1 MKNILDFEDFVNES
15 YNKPRAGGKKRW
27 SVKYK
32 KSINCSNPKVLARNN
47 IVKENVKV
55 VQVNKKY

>member
-1 MKNILDFEDFVNES
+1 MENILTFESFINEA

-32 KSINCSNPKVLARNN
+32 KSINCSSPNLGFSQKQYCRR
-47 IVKENVKV
+47 
-55 VQVNKKY
+55 KKRGGKYKS

>member
-1 MKNILDFEDFVNES
+1 MENIFDFNEFINEA

-32 KSINCSNPKVLARNN
+32 RSINCKSPNLGFSQKQYCRRKRRGGAY
-47 IVKENVKV
+47 KSE
-55 VQVNKKY
+55 